1 MSIFPIAGAARTPTD
16 LKRQFSTLCIVP
28 STIETVYNRSMR
40 VCVGVSG
47 GIAAYKAA
55 ELVRALQRN
64 ALEIRV
70 VMTASACKFVQ
81 PLTFAALTG
90 HKVFTSLWDDTD
102 AGEGSSE
109 TSSEQNG
116 IEHIEEAQWADALVV
131 APATANIL
139 AKFAHGIADDFL
151 TTMYLATQA
160 PVLVAPAMN
169 VNMWNHPATQANI
182 EMLRA
187 RGVRI
192 VEPGTGDLACGMVG
206 AGRMAEPETIADAV
220 LGVLS
225 RRNDLA
231 GETVLITA
239 GGTREAVDP
248 VRFLGN
254 RSSGKMGY
262 ALAEAAQ
269 SRGATVILISGPS
282 ALHPP
287 ARCEVVNIVTAGQMR
302 DAVLERMIEATLVIK
317 AAAVADFRPI
327 VVAGQKLKRTGSMT
341 LELAPTEDIL
351 AEVGRRRRP
360 GQLIVGFAAETEN
373 AMANGRAKLLSKGA
387 DAIVVNDVSGSG
399 VGIDADRNAATFLTL
414 TTSIELPA
422 MHKRKLADRILDE
435 IVTLRRPRSM
445 VLEMDE
451 HQSDKSRQDTVREEA
466 APVLGRARQLIVE

>member
-1 MSIFPIAGAARTPTD
+1 VPAA
-16 LKRQFSTLCIVP
+16 
-28 STIETVYNRSMR
+28 IETVYNRTMR

-55 ELVRALQRN
+55 ELVRALQRQ
-64 ALEIRV
+64 ALEVRV
-70 VMTASACKFVQ
+70 VMTASACRFVQ
-81 PLTFAALTG
+81 PLTFSALTG
-90 HKVFTSLWDDTD
+90 HKVITSLWDDAGTD
-102 AGEGSSE
+102 DGSYE
-109 TSSEQNG
+109 ASSEQNG
-116 IEHIEEAQWADALVV
+116 IEHIGEAQWADALVV

-169 VNMWNHPATQANI
+169 VNMWNHPATQANL
-182 EMLRA
+182 EMLRE
-187 RGVRI
+187 RGVRV

-206 AGRMAEPETIADAV
+206 AGRMAEPEAIADAV

-287 ARCEVVNIVTAGQMR
+287 ARCELVNIVTADQMR
-302 DAVLERMIEATLVIK
+302 EAVLERMTEATLVIK
-317 AAAVADFRPI
+317 AAAVADYRPI
-327 VVAGQKLKRTGSMT
+327 VVSEQKLKRTGSMT

-351 AEVGRRRRP
+351 AEVVRRRRP
-360 GQLIVGFAAETEN
+360 GQLIVGFAAETDN
-373 AMANGRAKLLSKGA
+373 VMANGRAKLLSKGA
-387 DAIVVNDVSGSG
+387 DAIIVNDVSGNG

-451 HQSDKSRQDTVREEA
+451 HQADKSRQDMVREEA
-466 APVLGRARQLIVE
+466 APASGRTRQLIVE